1 VSNQLNNLP
10 SFEQPFMNG
19 KINNKDWF
27 FFFVGI
33 YTGLP
38 PQAENPIVLGVSPFV
53 YTNEVKGTVII
64 SGGTVSDVS
73 FSRNGTT
80 YYTTGQ
86 TAGMFPINA
95 QDFLRITYTVAP
107 TTTFV
112 PS

>member
-1 VSNQLNNLP
+1 MSNQLNNLP

-19 KINNKDWF
+19 RINSKDWF
-27 FFFVGI
+27 FFLVGL
-33 YTGLP
+33 YNGLP
-38 PQAENPIVLGVSPFV
+38 PQAENPVVLGASPYV
-53 YTNEVKGTVII
+53 YTNEAKGTVIV

-86 TAGMFPINA
+86 TAGMFTLNS
-95 QDFLRITYTVAP
+95 QDFLRITYTVPP

-112 PS
+112 PT